1 MNSNGGK
8 MNSFD
13 IEETVVIFKEES
25 KSILTDFIRQLSIY
39 EKNNDLEIITKLMR
53 DAHSIKGSAGI
64 VGLSNVQKLAHS
76 AEDLLS
82 EIKNGNISKQKIA
95 DNIAEIKII
104 IAEITNSI
112 KSLDE
117 NGSFEDKINEILK
130 LIPSLKTDK
139 SVAIALL
146 KLTSSLKTDNAEID
160 EILKVC
166 EKILEKVQ
174 SCDKLDNNLTNT
186 LSSTFKIIKKVV
198 CDESKT
204 EDLFFLKQ
212 RISIAE
218 QMINVQTPPKITQP
232 KTTNNI
238 TDILKT
244 LGQGSIRT
252 LRIESDKL
260 DKLFVNVGNLCNVA
274 NKSHKNF
281 QNLSDIATKFSS
293 KMFELEKSLNEL
305 KTLVNDKNNT
315 DDLVTKLSSEI
326 QKNQQNLSE
335 IQQMFCD
342 YEKINADESEI
353 FSKVEKYLS
362 NISKT
367 VQGVRMLPI
376 GVILHMF
383 PRMVRD
389 IAQNEEK
396 EVDIEIT
403 GAEVSVDKQ
412 ILDEI
417 KTPIIHL
424 LRNAV
429 DHGTERPE
437 EREQKG
443 KPRAGLISV
452 NAKKSGK
459 TLTIS
464 VKDDGCGIDFAK
476 IKQKALADNF
486 LSKEEIENA
495 KKSDLLNLIL
505 KAGFTTQDKVT
516 EISGRGMGL
525 DIVDSKIKE
534 LGGKIKINTED
545 GTGTEILLE
554 IPIITTSASVNIP
567 EKHSEKSKKIVVID
581 DSQTTKIYFSKLLQN
596 AGYNV
601 LSFNNSLDGLKEIQQ
616 NNCDLLISDIEMPE
630 MNGVE
635 LISQLRQDE
644 KFKNLP
650 IITISML
657 PIEQTQKMF
666 GDTFVD
672 FMLNKSNFNEQKLL
686 NKVKSLIG

>member
-1 MNSNGGK
+1 

-39 EKNNDLEIITKLMR
+39 EKNNDIEIITRLMR

-82 EIKNGNISKQKIA
+82 EIKNGELSKQKIA

-104 IAEITNSI
+104 IAEITKSI

-130 LIPSLKTDK
+130 LIPTLKTDK
-139 SVAIALL
+139 SAAIALL
-146 KLTSSLKTDNAEID
+146 KFTSSLKTENSEID

-166 EKILEKVQ
+166 EKIFEKVQ
-174 SCDKLDNNLTNT
+174 NCDKTDNNLTNT
-186 LSSTFKIIKKVV
+186 LSSTFKIIKKVI
-198 CDESKT
+198 CDDSKS

-218 QMINVQTPPKITQP
+218 QMINVQAPPKIPQP
-232 KTTNNI
+232 KTTTNNI

-260 DKLFVNVGNLCNVA
+260 DKLFVNVGNLCNIA

-305 KTLVNDKNNT
+305 KTLVNDKNNSGN
-315 DDLVTKLSSEI
+315 LVTKLSDEI

-342 YEKINADESEI
+342 YEKINEEESEI

-389 IAQNEEK
+389 IAQNEQK

-429 DHGTERPE
+429 DHGTERPD
-437 EREQKG
+437 ERETKG

-464 VKDDGCGIDFAK
+464 VKDDGCGIDFDK
-476 IKQKALADNF
+476 IKQKALSDNF
-486 LSKEEIENA
+486 LTQEEIDNA

-554 IPIITTSASVNIP
+554 IPMVTSSTSVNIP
-567 EKHSEKSKKIVVID
+567 EKHYDKAKKIVVID
-581 DSQTTKIYFSKLLQN
+581 DSQTTKIYFSTLLQN

-601 LSFNNSLDGLKEIQQ
+601 LSFNNPLDGLKEIQQ

-635 LISQLRQDE
+635 LISKLRQDE

-686 NKVKSLIG
+686 DKVKSLLG